1 MQIWSKPRRRARS
14 GVATVRRE
22 LRARSRSGVSSADP
36 VQIKASSS
44 IRHDEE
50 EDPVFFEL
58 DSDPARRGRSGAEAD
73 RRGRSGRSTRKVWR
87 STRKDWRRGRS
98 SAATSGV
105 ERGGSERGGSD
116 AVTSGSSI
124 GREAEATR
132 RRLRQE
138 PAGLRWRRQHTVT
151 MGFSYGNRIRVG
163 DGSDIMLEKMKRVY
177 IHNYSQLYILFIDL
191 EGIYRQCYMGHMGQ
205 REREREC
212 TTLLTPI

>member
-22 LRARSRSGVSSADP
+22 LRARSRFGVSSADP

-50 EDPVFFEL
+50 EDPAFFEL

-116 AVTSGSSI
+116 VVTSGSSI

-138 PAGLRWRRQHTVT
+138 PASLRWRRQHTVT
-151 MGFSYGNRIRVG
+151 MGFSYGNRIKVG
-163 DGSDIMLEKMKRVY
+163 DGSDTMLEKWRLGFC
-177 IHNYSQLYILFIDL
+177 YSQLY
-191 EGIYRQCYMGHMGQ
+191 
-205 REREREC
+205 
-212 TTLLTPI
+212 LLLINRKVYIEKITWVS